1 MELIDQV
8 MALAKEAGFETVAVM
23 DAGTIELK
31 EEVRAMCAE
40 DKCKVYGHNWTC
52 PPACGDLDY
61 CRSVVGRFKEGVIF
75 ETVGELEDSLDYE
88 GMMDA
93 GKLHRERLT
102 DFAVKVKE
110 ICPEAVC
117 LGAGGC
123 TVCKTC
129 NYPEPCRFPDK
140 AFSSMEAYGMV
151 VSEVCT
157 ANQVP
162 YYHGQNTITYVG
174 CCLVD

>member
-8 MALAKEAGFETVAVM
+8 MELARDAGFEITAKM
-23 DAGTIELK
+23 DPGTIELK

-40 DKCKVYGHNWTC
+40 DKCRVYGHNWTC
-52 PPACGDLDY
+52 PPACGDLDH
-61 CRSVVGRFKEGVIF
+61 CRSVVEGFTEGILF

-93 GKLHRERLT
+93 GKLHNDRLVQLAEKIRQLCPQ
-102 DFAVKVKE
+102 AVL
-110 ICPEAVC
+110 

-123 TVCKTC
+123 RVCEKC
-129 NYPEPCRFPDK
+129 AHPEPCRFPDK

-162 YYHGQNTITYVG
+162 YYNGPNTITYVG